1 MLAKLPPGRAR
12 VRPCAPV
19 CACVGVSE
27 CVLVCWRDLD
37 MRCRAVVR
45 VCTRTCVCAR
55 VLGRREGA
63 RVARGGRCGG
73 GEERQDQMREGRE
86 IYPTEASHLEA
97 C

>member
-12 VRPCAPV
+12 VRPCVRGCQRV
-19 CACVGVSE
+19 CAR
-27 CVLVCWRDLD
+27 VLWRDLD

-63 RVARGGRCGG
+63 RVAGGGRCGG